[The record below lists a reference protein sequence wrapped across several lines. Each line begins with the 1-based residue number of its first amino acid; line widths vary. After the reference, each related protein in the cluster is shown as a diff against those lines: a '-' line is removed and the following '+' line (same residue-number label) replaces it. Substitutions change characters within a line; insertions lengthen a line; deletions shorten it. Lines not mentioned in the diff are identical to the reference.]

1 MEYKGL
7 SDHEV
12 IANRK
17 AFGSNMLVEET
28 KNPIW
33 GILLEIIKE
42 PLFVILL
49 VAASVYFILG
59 ETTEGFIMLVAI
71 GLVSGISIFQEN
83 KSRNAVNALKKLSS
97 PQAKVYRNG
106 KVVSIPT
113 EEIVVKDLILVEDG
127 NLVPAD
133 AKIIEAHDF
142 SVNESILT
150 GESLSLSKDHLSE
163 SPIIFQG
170 TMVDTGNC
178 VAEVQA
184 IGRKTE
190 LGKIGTSLG
199 EIEQTKTPLQT
210 QIKSFVKSMVTF
222 GAIAFLLVWG
232 INYYISRDIL
242 NALLQ
247 GLTLAMSI
255 LPEEIPVAFS
265 TFMALGAYRLYKSKV
280 ITRSPYTVETLGAAT
295 VICTDK
301 TGTLTENR
309 MELKAVFDIKSGTL
323 QDFAKDSP
331 VFNETLEYA
340 LWASEILPFDP
351 MEKSI
356 HAFYEKMAPRDE
368 RKAAKM
374 LYEYPLGGKPPIMT
388 HIFLKGNGE
397 KIIAVKGSVEGVLG
411 QSHLSEADSKVVAAR
426 LEEFTQKG
434 FRVLA
439 VGKADPSIQAYPKT
453 QQEFEFEFLGLVAF
467 YDPPKKN
474 IQKVLNSFYKAGIEV
489 KMITGDYPQT
499 AVAIAVQVGLKSD
512 GSIMTGDEVMAMEV
526 SVLQQKAKEVHVFA
540 RMFPEAKLKVVEA
553 LKQNGEIV
561 AMTGDGVNDG
571 PALKAAHIG
580 IAMGKR
586 GSEVAKSAAALVLMD
601 DDLGHMTE
609 AVALGRRIYEN
620 LKKAIQ
626 YIISI
631 HIPIILIVLLP
642 LVLGWEFTLIFTPIH
657 VIFLELI
664 MGPTCSIVFENE
676 PIEPDSMTKSP
687 RKMSQTFFSW
697 AELSMSVVQGFAI
710 TGACLGFGFYLMDSG
725 QPETTVRTLIFTT
738 LVFSNIFLTL
748 VNRSFYF
755 SVFKTLT
762 YPNILIPIV
771 LGISFGLLV
780 MILTVPA
787 FMKVFDFE
795 PVNFNLLL
803 FSLLISSIG
812 VFGIEV
818 WKFFKRKKDLKYS
831 PQRAQ
836 EEKEKKGVN
845 IGNGE

>member
-17 AFGSNMLVEET
+17 VYGSNVLVEET

-49 VAASVYFILG
+49 LAASVYFILG
-59 ETTEGFIMLVAI
+59 ETTEGIIMVVAI

-184 IGRKTE
+184 IGKKTE

-232 INYYISRDIL
+232 INYYISGDIL

-309 MELKAVFDIKSGTL
+309 MELKAVFDVKSGTL
-323 QDFAKDSP
+323 QDFSKDSP

-374 LYEYPLGGKPPIMT
+374 LHEYPLKGKPPIMT
-388 HIFLKGNGE
+388 HIFQKENGE
-397 KIIAVKGSVEGVLG
+397 KIIAVKGGIEGVLG
-411 QSHLSEADSKVVAAR
+411 QSHLSKADSKEVISR

-439 VGKADPSIQAYPKT
+439 VGKADPTIHAFPKT
-453 QQEFEFEFLGLVAF
+453 QQEFDFEFLGLLAF

-474 IQKVLNSFYKAGIEV
+474 IGGVLNSFYKAGIEV

-499 AVAIAVQVGLKSD
+499 AAAIAVQVGLNSD
-512 GSIMTGDEVMAMEV
+512 GAILTGDEVMAMEEP
-526 SVLQQKAKEVHVFA
+526 VLQQKAKETQVFA

-586 GSEVAKSAAALVLMD
+586 GSEVAKTAAALVLMD

-676 PIEPDSMTKSP
+676 PIEPDSMAKSP
-687 RKMSQTFFSW
+687 RRMSQTFFSW
-697 AELSMSVVQGFAI
+697 AELSLSVVQGLAI

-725 QPETTVRTLIFTT
+725 QPETTVRTMIFTT

-762 YPNILIPIV
+762 YPNKLIPIV

-780 MILTVPA
+780 MILTIPA
-787 FMKVFDFE
+787 FIEVFDFE
-795 PVNFNLLL
+795 AVNFNLLL
-803 FSLLISSIG
+803 FSLLISSVG
-812 VFGIEV
+812 VFWIEI
-818 WKFFKRKKDLKYS
+818 WKVLKRKK
-831 PQRAQ
+831 
-836 EEKEKKGVN
+836 E
-845 IGNGE
+845 GNLIMMN

>member
-7 SDHEV
+7 SDQEV

-17 AFGSNMLVEET
+17 AFGSNSIGEKT

-49 VAASVYFILG
+49 VASSIYFILG
-59 ETTEGFIMLVAI
+59 ETTEGIIMLVAI

-97 PQAKVYRNG
+97 PQAKVYRNNEIV
-106 KVVSIPT
+106 KIPT

-127 NLVPAD
+127 NLIPAD
-133 AKIIEAHDF
+133 GKIIEAHDF

-150 GESLSLSKDHLSE
+150 GESLSISKDHLSE
-163 SPIIFQG
+163 SPLIFQG
-170 TMVDTGNC
+170 TMVDAGNC

-199 EIEQTKTPLQT
+199 EIEETKTPLQT
-210 QIKSFVKSMVTF
+210 QIKSFVKYMVSF
-222 GAIAFLLVWG
+222 GGIAFLLVWG
-232 INYYISRDIL
+232 INYMISKDLL

-265 TFMALGAYRLYKSKV
+265 TFMALGAYRLYKNKV

-309 MELKAVFDIKSGTL
+309 MELRSIFDIEKGNL
-323 QDFAKDSP
+323 QDFTKDKPEFSP
-331 VFNETLEYA
+331 TLEYA

-356 HAFYEKMAPRDE
+356 HIFYEKVAPKDQ

-374 LYEYPLGGKPPIMT
+374 LHEYALGGKPPIMT
-388 HIFLKGNGE
+388 HIFEKENGE
-397 KIIAVKGSVEGVLG
+397 KVIAVKGSVEGVMD
-411 QSHLSEADSKVVAAR
+411 QSKLSESDKKTV
-426 LEEFTQKG
+426 LENVEQFTQKG

-439 VGKADPSIQAYPKT
+439 VGKADPTINAFPKT
-453 QQEFEFEFLGLVAF
+453 QQEFEFEFLGLLAF

-474 IQKVLNSFYKAGIEV
+474 IEKVLNSFYKAGIEV

-499 AVAIAVQVGLKSD
+499 AGAIATQVGLKSD
-512 GSIMTGDEVMAMEV
+512 GAIMTGDEVMAMEV
-526 SVLQQKAKEVHVFA
+526 EVLMQKVQQTHVFA
-540 RMFPEAKLKVVEA
+540 RMFPVAKLKVVEA
-553 LKQNGEIV
+553 LKQNGEVV

-642 LVLGWEFTLIFTPIH
+642 LVLGWEFMLIFTPIH

-676 PIEPDSMTKSP
+676 PIEPDSMNKPP
-687 RKMSQTFFSW
+687 RIMSHTFFSW
-697 AELSMSVVQGFAI
+697 SELSLSVVQGLAI
-710 TGACLGFGFYLMDSG
+710 TVVCLGFGFYLMTTGHS
-725 QPETTVRTLIFTT
+725 EATVRTLIFST

-762 YPNILIPIV
+762 YNNKLVPLV
-771 LGISFGLLV
+771 LGISLALLV
-780 MILTVPA
+780 LILTIPS

-795 PVNFNLLL
+795 SVSFNMLL
-803 FSLLISSIG
+803 FSFLASSIG
-812 VFGIEV
+812 VFWIEV
-818 WKFFKRKKDLKYS
+818 WKFFKRKK
-831 PQRAQ
+831 
-836 EEKEKKGVN
+836 
-845 IGNGE
+845 I

>member
-1 MEYKGL
+1 MKYKGL
-7 SDHEV
+7 GDQEV

-17 AFGSNMLVEET
+17 AFGSNEMGEKS

-49 VAASVYFILG
+49 LASSIYFILG
-59 ETTEGFIMLVAI
+59 ETTEGIIMLVAI

-97 PQAKVYRNG
+97 PKAKVYRNSE
-106 KVVSIPT
+106 VVTIPT
-113 EEIVVKDLILVEDG
+113 GEIVVKDLILVEDG
-127 NLVPAD
+127 NMIPAD

-150 GESLSLSKDHLSE
+150 GESLSVSKDHLSE
-163 SPIIFQG
+163 SPMIFQG
-170 TMVDTGNC
+170 TMVDAGNC

-184 IGRKTE
+184 IGRQTE
-190 LGKIGTSLG
+190 LGKIGTSLA

-210 QIKSFVKSMVTF
+210 QIKSFVKYMVSF

-232 INYYISRDIL
+232 INYMISKDVL

-265 TFMALGAYRLYKSKV
+265 TFMALGAYRLYKKKV

-309 MELKAVFDIKSGTL
+309 MELRAIFDLQKGSL
-323 QDFAKDSP
+323 QDFTKDKPEFSP
-331 VFNETLEYA
+331 TLEYS

-356 HAFYEKMAPRDE
+356 HDFYEIVAPTDE
-368 RKAAKM
+368 RKSAKM
-374 LYEYPLGGKPPIMT
+374 LHEYPLGGKPPIMT
-388 HIFLKGNGE
+388 HIFQKENGE
-397 KIIAVKGSVEGVLG
+397 KVIAVKGAVEGVME
-411 QSHLSEADSKVVAAR
+411 QSKLSKKDIAVV
-426 LEEFTQKG
+426 LEQVSQFTEKG
-434 FRVLA
+434 YRVLA
-439 VGKADPSIQAYPKT
+439 VGKADPSINTFPKT
-453 QQEFEFEFLGLVAF
+453 QQEFEFEFLGLLAF

-474 IQKVLNSFYKAGIEV
+474 IEKVLNSFYKAGIEV

-499 AVAIAVQVGLKSD
+499 AYAISNQVGLKSD
-512 GSIMTGDEVMAMEV
+512 AAIMTGDEVMAMET
-526 SVLQQKAKEVHVFA
+526 SDLQQKVKETHVFA

-553 LKQNGEIV
+553 LKQNGEVV

-642 LVLGWEFTLIFTPIH
+642 LVLGWEFTVIFTPIH

-676 PIEPDSMTKSP
+676 PIEPDSMTKPP
-687 RKMSQTFFSW
+687 RIMSKTFFSW
-697 AELSMSVVQGFAI
+697 SELSLSFVQGLAI
-710 TGACLGFGFYLMDSG
+710 TGACLGFGYFLMDSG
-725 QPETTVRTLIFTT
+725 NSEATVRTLIFST

-748 VNRSFYF
+748 VNRSFYH

-762 YPNILIPIV
+762 YENRLVPLI
-771 LGISFGLLV
+771 LGISLILLV
-780 MILTVPA
+780 LILTIPA
-787 FMKVFDFE
+787 IMGVFDFE
-795 PVNFNLLL
+795 PVSINNLL
-803 FSLLISSIG
+803 FSLLIASIG
-812 VFGIEV
+812 VFWIEG
-818 WKFFKRKKDLKYS
+818 WKFFQRKKGIK
-831 PQRAQ
+831 
-836 EEKEKKGVN
+836 
-845 IGNGE
+845 I

>member
-7 SDHEV
+7 SDQQV

-17 AFGSNMLVEET
+17 TFGTNEMGEKT

-49 VAASVYFILG
+49 VASSIYFILG
-59 ETTEGFIMLVAI
+59 ETTEGIIMFVAI

-106 KVVSIPT
+106 EIIKIPT

-127 NLVPAD
+127 NLIPAD
-133 AKIIEAHDF
+133 AKIVEAHDF

-150 GESLSLSKDHLSE
+150 GESLSLSKDRDSDP
-163 SPIIFQG
+163 PIIFQG
-170 TMVDTGNC
+170 TLVDTGNC
-178 VAEVQA
+178 VAEVHA
-184 IGRKTE
+184 IGRNTK
-190 LGKIGTSLG
+190 LGKIGTSLE

-210 QIKSFVKSMVTF
+210 QIKSFVRYMVSF

-232 INYYISRDIL
+232 INYMISKDLL

-265 TFMALGAYRLYKSKV
+265 TFMALGAYRLYKNKV

-295 VICTDK
+295 IICTDK

-309 MELKAVFDIKSGTL
+309 MELRAIFDIEKGSL
-323 QDFAKDSP
+323 QDFTQDMPEFSQ
-331 VFNETLEYA
+331 TLEYA

-356 HAFYEKMAPRDE
+356 HEIYEKVAPSDE
-368 RKAAKM
+368 RKSAKM
-374 LYEYPLGGKPPIMT
+374 LHEYPLGGKPPIMT
-388 HIFLKGNGE
+388 HIFQKGNGE
-397 KIIAVKGSVEGVLG
+397 KVIAVKGAVEGVLD
-411 QSHLSEADSKVVAAR
+411 QSKLSGSEKKTV
-426 LEEFTQKG
+426 LENVEKFTQKG

-439 VGKADPSIQAYPKT
+439 VGKADPSINAFPKT
-453 QQEFEFEFLGLVAF
+453 QQEFEFEFLGLLAF

-474 IQKVLNSFYKAGIEV
+474 IEKVLNSFYKAGIEV

-499 AVAIAVQVGLKSD
+499 AAAIAEQVGLKSD
-512 GSIMTGDEVMAMEV
+512 GAILTGDEVMAME
-526 SVLQQKAKEVHVFA
+526 SSELQQKAKQTHVFA

-553 LKQNGEIV
+553 LKQNGEVV

-586 GSEVAKSAAALVLMD
+586 GSEVAKSAAALVLVD

-642 LVLGWEFTLIFTPIH
+642 LVLGWEFTVIFTPIH

-676 PIEPDSMTKSP
+676 PIEPDSMNKPP
-687 RKMSQTFFSW
+687 RVMSQTFFSW
-697 AELSMSVVQGFAI
+697 SELSLSVVQGLAI
-710 TGACLGFGFYLMDSG
+710 TGACLGFGYFLMNSG
-725 QPETTVRTLIFTT
+725 NSEATVRTLIFST

-755 SVFKTLT
+755 SVVKTLT
-762 YPNILIPIV
+762 YENKLVPIV
-771 LGISFGLLV
+771 LGISLALLV
-780 MILTVPA
+780 LILTIPS
-787 FMKVFDFE
+787 FLKVFDFE
-795 PVNFNLLL
+795 AVSFNTLLY
-803 FSLLISSIG
+803 SLLISSLG
-812 VFGIEV
+812 VFWIEV
-818 WKFFKRKKDLKYS
+818 WKFFKRKKVGKSLMM
-831 PQRAQ
+831 
-836 EEKEKKGVN
+836 N
-845 IGNGE
+845 

>member
-1 MEYKGL
+1 MEYNGL
-7 SDHEV
+7 SDQEV

-17 AFGSNMLVEET
+17 AFGSNAMGEKS

-42 PLFVILL
+42 PLFIILL
-49 VAASVYFILG
+49 VASSVYFILG

-97 PQAKVYRNG
+97 PQAKVYRNS
-106 KVVSIPT
+106 KIVTIPT

-127 NLVPAD
+127 NLIPAD

-142 SVNESILT
+142 SVNESMLT
-150 GESLSLSKDHLSE
+150 GESLSVSKDQSSE
-163 SPIIFQG
+163 SSMIYQG
-170 TMVDTGNC
+170 TMVDSGNC
-178 VAEVQA
+178 VAEVQVVGKDTA
-184 IGRKTE
+184 
-190 LGKIGTSLG
+190 LGKIGTSLE
-199 EIEQTKTPLQT
+199 EIEQTKTPLQE
-210 QIKSFVKSMVTF
+210 QIKSFVKSMVIF

-232 INYYISRDIL
+232 INYYHSRDIL

-265 TFMALGAYRLYKSKV
+265 TFMALGAYRLYKNKV

-309 MELKAVFDIKSGTL
+309 MELRAIFDWKMEEV
-323 QDFAKDSP
+323 QDFTESKP
-331 VFNETLEYA
+331 VFSQTLEYA

-356 HAFYEKMAPRDE
+356 HDFYANLAIVDE
-368 RKAAKM
+368 RAGAKM
-374 LYEYPLGGKPPIMT
+374 LHEYPLSGKPPVMT
-388 HIFLKGNGE
+388 HIFQKENGE
-397 KIIAVKGSVEGVLG
+397 KVIAVKGSVEGVLD
-411 QSHLSEADSKVVAAR
+411 QCSLSEADSKKILAQV
-426 LEEFTQKG
+426 EQFTTTG

-439 VGKADPSIQAYPKT
+439 VGRADPKIETYPKT
-453 QQEFEFEFLGLVAF
+453 QQEFDFEFLGLLAF

-474 IQKVLNSFYKAGIEV
+474 IEKVLKTFYKAGIEV

-499 AVAIAVQVGLKSD
+499 AAAIAAQVGLKSKGD
-512 GSIMTGDEVMAMEV
+512 MLTGEEVMAMEE
-526 SVLQQKAKEVHVFA
+526 SSLCQKVKETHVFA
-540 RMFPEAKLKVVEA
+540 RMFPEAKLRIVEA
-553 LKQNGEIV
+553 LKKNGEVV

-586 GSEVAKSAAALVLMD
+586 GSEVAKSAAALVLVD

-631 HIPIILIVLLP
+631 HIPIILVVLLP
-642 LVLGWEFTLIFTPIH
+642 LVFGWEFTLIFTPIH

-676 PIEPDSMTKSP
+676 PIEPDSMNKPP
-687 RKMSQTFFSW
+687 RKMSQNFFSW
-697 AELSMSVVQGFAI
+697 KELSLSVIQGLMVTA
-710 TGACLGFGFYLMDSG
+710 ACLGFGFYLMKTG
-725 QPETTVRTLIFTT
+725 QNESIVRTLIFST

-755 SVFKTLT
+755 SVLKTLS
-762 YPNILIPIV
+762 YPNKLVPLV
-771 LGISFGLLV
+771 LGISLLLLV
-780 MILTVPA
+780 LILTVPA
-787 FMKVFDFE
+787 LVTVFDFE
-795 PVNFNLLL
+795 PVGIKWLLT
-803 FSLLISSIG
+803 SLGLAFLG
-812 VFGIEV
+812 VIWIEA
-818 WKFFKRKKDLKYS
+818 WKFFRRKKGM
-831 PQRAQ
+831 
-836 EEKEKKGVN
+836 GV
-845 IGNGE
+845 